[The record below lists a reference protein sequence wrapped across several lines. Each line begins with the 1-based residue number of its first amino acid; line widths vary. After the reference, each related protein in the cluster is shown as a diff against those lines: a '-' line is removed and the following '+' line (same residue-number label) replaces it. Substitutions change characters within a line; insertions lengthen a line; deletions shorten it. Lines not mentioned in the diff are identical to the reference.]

1 MEKRN
6 IQIQSKLEEKLAH
19 LLTCNLL
26 PEKSYLAGGTAVYFY
41 LRHRISVD
49 LDFFTPTAFN
59 SDVFVHKMK
68 ESFAV
73 LHVEL
78 MEKNTLILYI
88 SEEKIK
94 FSLFLFPYDN
104 LVENKTV
111 TIRDGTLCPLAS
123 LEDIEAMKAVAITQ
137 RGSVKDFVDFYFMVK
152 KTRHPFADILKGV
165 TKKYGLDQ
173 AYEYQLKTSFVYFA
187 DAEKEV
193 DQIIMIDKNNQEKR
207 LADKEWEKIK
217 KFFQGYIK

>member
-6 IQIQSKLEEKLAH
+6 IQIQNKLEEKLAH
-19 LLTCNLL
+19 LLTCDIL
-26 PEKSYLAGGTAVYFY
+26 PEKSYLAGDTAVYFY
-41 LRHRISVD
+41 LKHRISVD

-59 SDVFVHKMK
+59 SELFVYKMK
-68 ESFAV
+68 ECFAI

-111 TIRDGTLCPLAS
+111 TIQDGTSCPLVS
-123 LEDIEAMKAVAITQ
+123 LEDLEAMKAVALTQ
-137 RGSVKDFVDFYFMVK
+137 RGSVKDFVDFYFMEK
-152 KTRHPFADILKGV
+152 KTHHSFANILKGV
-165 TKKYGLDQ
+165 IKKYSLDQ
-173 AYEYQLKTSFVYFA
+173 TFEYQLKTSFVYFA

-207 LADKEWEKIK
+207 LTDKEWEKIK
-217 KFFQGYIK
+217 KNFQEYIK

>member
-1 MEKRN
+1 MKRN
-6 IQIQSKLEEKLAH
+6 VQIQNKLEEKLAH
-19 LLTCNLL
+19 FLTCNLL

-41 LRHRISVD
+41 LKHRISVD
-49 LDFFTPTAFN
+49 LDFFTPSAFN
-59 SDVFVHKMK
+59 SDFFVHKMK
-68 ESFAV
+68 ECFAV
-73 LHVEL
+73 VHVEL

-104 LVENKTV
+104 LVENN
-111 TIRDGTLCPLAS
+111 TITIQNGTLCPLAS

-137 RGSVKDFVDFYFMVK
+137 RGSIKDFVDFYFIVK
-152 KTRHPFADILKGV
+152 KTRHPFADILKEV
-165 TKKYGLDQ
+165 IKKYGLDQ

-193 DQIIMIDKNNQEKR
+193 DQIIMIGENNQEEK
-207 LADKEWEKIK
+207 LTEKEWEKIK
-217 KFFQGYIK
+217 KFFQEYIK

>member
-1 MEKRN
+1 MVKRN
-6 IQIQSKLEEKLAH
+6 IQVILEEKLAH
-19 LLTCNLL
+19 LLAYNLL
-26 PEKSYLAGGTAVYFY
+26 PDKSYLAGGTAVYFY
-41 LRHRISVD
+41 LKHRISVD

-59 SDVFVHKMK
+59 SDLLVHKMK
-68 ESFAV
+68 ECFAV
-73 LHVEL
+73 VHVEL

-104 LVENKTV
+104 LVENKTI
-111 TIRDGTLCPLAS
+111 TIQDRTLCPLAS

-165 TKKYGLDQ
+165 IKKYDLDQ

-193 DQIIMIDKNNQEKR
+193 DQIIMIGENNQKKKLTEN
-207 LADKEWEKIK
+207 EWEKIK
-217 KFFQGYIK
+217 KFFQEYIK